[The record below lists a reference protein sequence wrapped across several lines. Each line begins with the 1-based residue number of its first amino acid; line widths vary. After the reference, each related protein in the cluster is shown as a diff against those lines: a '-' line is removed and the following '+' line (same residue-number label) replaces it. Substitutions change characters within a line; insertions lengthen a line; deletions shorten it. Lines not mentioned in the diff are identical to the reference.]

1 MKFFDGLTGGKQRDH
16 YAAGHDAFRK
26 NVAGYATHG
35 RQALRRGYDQAQE
48 RYEPYSQLGQQGR
61 NDYDLYRK
69 SIGLEGADGYNDAYG
84 VFEADPFRDYRNQN
98 VSNAIR
104 DNFRRYNAGG
114 LANSGQNM
122 LATGRIGAEYAQR
135 DVDDFRNRLMGAGR
149 YGTQIGYGADSALA
163 GLDYGYGRDIANNYT
178 NQGNALAQSYL
189 GQAYD
194 DAQTRGLGFNNLIR
208 VARIPIDA
216 MAAAAKAKTGKAA
229 AGGG

>member
-1 MKFFDGLTGGKQRDH
+1 MGFFDGLTGGKQRDD
-16 YAAGHDAFRK
+16 YAAGHSKFRDTTNQFGSYGRTALAGGYQDAK
-26 NVAGYATHG
+26 S
-35 RQALRRGYDQAQE
+35 
-48 RYEPYSQLGQQGR
+48 RYQPYGQIGQQGR
-61 NDYDLYRK
+61 DDYDLYRK

-114 LANSGQNM
+114 MANSGQNM

-135 DVDDFRNRLMGAGR
+135 DVDDFRNRLMGAGQ

-194 DAQTRGLGFNNLIR
+194 DAATRGLGANNLLR
-208 VARIPIDA
+208 ALGTATDAASTMYKAR
-216 MAAAAKAKTGKAA
+216 MFG
-229 AGGG
+229 